1 MKKTIINC
9 CIMSTLLFLNLSISA
24 QTSNL
29 TPAEKKAKLDAWH
42 TAYLTSEMQLT
53 TEEAQ
58 KFWPIYNEYKAELEN
73 LEKPVKAIGKPIE
86 QMSDAELRQ
95 LIYKELDHEQQR
107 VNMNKKYVDRYL
119 AILPPIKIVRLK
131 KAEREFK
138 KIVLEQWR
146 DNHQ

>member
-9 CIMSTLLFLNLSISA
+9 SVFSFLLLLNISISA
-24 QTSNL
+24 QTNSS

-42 TAYLTSEMQLT
+42 TAFLTSEMQLT

-58 KFWPIYNEYKAELEN
+58 KFWPIYNEYKAEMEN
-73 LEKPVKAIGKPIE
+73 LEKPVKAIGKTIE

-95 LIYKELDHEQQR
+95 MIYKELDNEQQR
-107 VNMNKKYVDRYL
+107 VNMNKKYIDRFL
-119 AILPPIKIVRLK
+119 TILPAIKIVRLK

-138 KIVLEQWR
+138 KMVLEQWR
-146 DNHQ
+146 DNH

>member
-9 CIMSTLLFLNLSISA
+9 SVFSFLLLLNISISA
-24 QTSNL
+24 QTNNS

-42 TAYLTSEMQLT
+42 TAFLTSEMQLT

-58 KFWPIYNEYKAELEN
+58 KFWPIYNEYKVEMEN
-73 LEKPVKAIGKPIE
+73 LEKPVKAVGKTIE

-95 LIYKELDHEQQR
+95 MIYKELDNEQQR
-107 VNMNKKYVDRYL
+107 VNMNKKYIDRFL
-119 AILPPIKIVRLK
+119 TILPAIKIVRLK

-138 KIVLEQWR
+138 KMVLEQWR
-146 DNHQ
+146 DNH

>member
-9 CIMSTLLFLNLSISA
+9 CIISILLFLNISISA
-24 QTSNL
+24 QTNNL

-58 KFWPIYNEYKAELEN
+58 KFWPVYNEYKAEMEN
-73 LEKPVKAIGKPIE
+73 LEKPAKAIGKPIE

-95 LIYKELDHEQQR
+95 MIYKELDNEQQR
-107 VNMNKKYVDRYL
+107 VNINKKYVDRFL
-119 AILPPIKIVRLK
+119 TILPPIKIVRLK

-138 KIVLEQWR
+138 KMVLEQWR
-146 DNHQ
+146 DHHQ

>member
-9 CIMSTLLFLNLSISA
+9 SVFSFLLLLNISISA
-24 QTSNL
+24 QTNNS

-42 TAYLTSEMQLT
+42 TAFLTSEMQLT

-58 KFWPIYNEYKAELEN
+58 KFWPIYNEYKAEMEK
-73 LEKPVKAIGKPIE
+73 LEKPVKAIGKTIE

-95 LIYKELDHEQQR
+95 MIYKELDNEQQR
-107 VNMNKKYVDRYL
+107 VNINKKYVDRFL
-119 AILPPIKIVRLK
+119 TILPAIKIVRLK

-138 KIVLEQWR
+138 KMVLEQWR
-146 DNHQ
+146 DNH

>member
-9 CIMSTLLFLNLSISA
+9 SVFSFLLLLNISISA
-24 QTSNL
+24 QTNNS

-42 TAYLTSEMQLT
+42 TAFLTSEMQLT

-58 KFWPIYNEYKAELEN
+58 KFWPIYNEYKAEMEN
-73 LEKPVKAIGKPIE
+73 LEKPVKAVGKTIE

-95 LIYKELDHEQQR
+95 MIYKELDNEQQR
-107 VNMNKKYVDRYL
+107 VNMNKKYIDRFL
-119 AILPPIKIVRLK
+119 TILPAIKIVRLK

-138 KIVLEQWR
+138 KMVLEQWR
-146 DNHQ
+146 DNH

>member
-9 CIMSTLLFLNLSISA
+9 SVFSFLLLLNISISA
-24 QTSNL
+24 QTNNS

-42 TAYLTSEMQLT
+42 TAFLTSEMQLT

-58 KFWPIYNEYKAELEN
+58 KFWPIYNEYKAEMEK
-73 LEKPVKAIGKPIE
+73 LEKPVKAIGKTIE

-95 LIYKELDHEQQR
+95 MIYKELDNEQQR
-107 VNMNKKYVDRYL
+107 VNMKKKYVDRFL
-119 AILPPIKIVRLK
+119 TILPAIKIVRLK

-138 KIVLEQWR
+138 KMVLEQWR
-146 DNHQ
+146 DNH

>member
-9 CIMSTLLFLNLSISA
+9 SVFSFLLLLNISISA
-24 QTSNL
+24 QTNNS

-42 TAYLTSEMQLT
+42 TAFLTSEMQLT

-58 KFWPIYNEYKAELEN
+58 KFWPIYNEYKAEMEK
-73 LEKPVKAIGKPIE
+73 LEKPVKAIGKTIE

-95 LIYKELDHEQQR
+95 MIYKELDNEQQR
-107 VNMNKKYVDRYL
+107 VNMNKKYVDRFL
-119 AILPPIKIVRLK
+119 TILPAIKIVRLK

-138 KIVLEQWR
+138 KMVLEQWR
-146 DNHQ
+146 DNH